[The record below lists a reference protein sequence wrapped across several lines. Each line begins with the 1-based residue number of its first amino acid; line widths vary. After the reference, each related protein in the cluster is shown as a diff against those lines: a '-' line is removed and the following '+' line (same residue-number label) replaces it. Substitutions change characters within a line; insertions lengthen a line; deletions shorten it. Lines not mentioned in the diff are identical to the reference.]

1 MVRRYWSGGV
11 VWLFIYSEMYIIR
24 KKGVR
29 FKLIFL
35 KKWLPWVV
43 KHLPFQQDK
52 EYIDDFVT
60 QHDLKSKS
68 EELTCFSN
76 LNNANHIEFDK
87 QNRQNF

>member
-24 KKGVR
+24 KKGVL

-52 EYIDDFVT
+52 YIFD
-60 QHDLKSKS
+60 S
-68 EELTCFSN
+68 
-76 LNNANHIEFDK
+76 FDK
-87 QNRQNF
+87 VLDTFCMYERVESIRKVN